1 MAMTDD
7 MIQHALNKDYNKANQ
22 IFQDIM
28 GAKVNDMLDQEKIR
42 LADQIYNGAEPD
54 EDPDEEQL
62 ELDLEDEQEEGDE
75 QDMEDTEDE
84 AEVGEEGVSQP
95 DSDVEIEVGDDDG
108 NED

>member
-1 MAMTDD
+1 MTMTDD

-54 EDPDEEQL
+54 EEQL
-62 ELDLEDEQEEGDE
+62 ELDLEDEQEEDDE
-75 QDMEDTEDE
+75 QDMGQTPSE
-84 AEVGEEGVSQP
+84 AEMGEEGISEP
-95 DSDVEIEVGDDDG
+95 DSDVEIGVGDEDGDDT
-108 NED
+108 ES